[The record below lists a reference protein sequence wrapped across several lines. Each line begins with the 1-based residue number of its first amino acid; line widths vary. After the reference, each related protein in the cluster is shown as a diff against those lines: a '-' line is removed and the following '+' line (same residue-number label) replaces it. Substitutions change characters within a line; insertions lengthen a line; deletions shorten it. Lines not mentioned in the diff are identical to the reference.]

1 MSASKKWGYYPKRP
15 RGSHRGQLS
24 DIRRGQQDV
33 IAGSESVNTNV
44 VTLSSNFNTFSE
56 TMDTVAAS
64 LNSYACAVHE
74 NTTEVSAILAT
85 ITTQNQTSETNIT
98 DLLEDLNIKSNQTQ
112 QSIIKYIGK
121 YIVICKIRKNA
132 F

>member
-15 RGSHRGQLS
+15 RGSHRRVVRQLS
-24 DIRRGQQDV
+24 DIRRGQQDA

-44 VTLSSNFNTFSE
+44 VTLSSNFNTFSA

-64 LNSYACAVHE
+64 LNSYASAVHE

-98 DLLEDLNIKSNQTQ
+98 DLYPTNHPLTRECGSG
-112 QSIIKYIGK
+112 IGCVREAPK
-121 YIVICKIRKNA
+121 
-132 F
+132 